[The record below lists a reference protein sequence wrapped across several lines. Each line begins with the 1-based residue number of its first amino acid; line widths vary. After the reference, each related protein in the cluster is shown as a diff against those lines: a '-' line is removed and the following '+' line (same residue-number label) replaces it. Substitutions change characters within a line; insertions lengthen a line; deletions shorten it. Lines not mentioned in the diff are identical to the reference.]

1 MKVSIIIVS
10 YNVKHYLMQCLQS
23 VVAATKEVEAEIW
36 VVDNVSKD
44 DSVAA
49 VRAHFPQVKLI
60 ANKENV
66 GFSKANNQA
75 IALAIGEYILILN
88 PDTVLAEDTIVK
100 CIAFMLSH
108 KQAGALGVRMI
119 DGTGQ
124 FLPESK
130 RGLPTPEVAFY
141 KMFGLSR
148 LFPTSRRFGKY
159 HLGFLSEKEDHAV
172 DILSGAFMFFRKEVL
187 DKIGGFDEAFFM
199 YGEDIDL
206 SWRVIQGGYKNYY
219 LAENTIIHYKGE
231 STKRGSLNYVKVFY
245 EAMIIF
251 ARKHFAKNS
260 ASLYAMFINMAVVF
274 RGLLT
279 LIANVLSSSA
289 LVLVDFGLAYFVS
302 WSITHYW
309 AENIKQAAD
318 YYPDTFIVWLLP
330 TYCFLWMA
338 GVYWSGGYE
347 KPYKL
352 IHVVKGILY
361 STLLIT
367 LLYAFLPDY
376 LRYSRAIVL
385 LGAVAAVGAFSVS
398 RLLYNLIRHKQFS
411 FTEKRATNW
420 LFVGSEEECKRAE
433 GLIRKSEQIDFLVM
447 QKNIDSLADKCDWLD
462 IDEVVFCARDISY
475 KSIIAAISE
484 RKTPVRYKILQ
495 ANEPTFIGSN
505 SSESAGDLIIEG
517 MYYNLAKP
525 LAQRKKRWMDVA
537 LCLVLPL
544 SFRKRVVNN
553 WWLVLKGKK
562 TWVGYFGNDIT
573 TLPYPKEAVY
583 TIKKPHPALP
593 EIIHQINRLYAQNQ
607 SILGDLGVLMKELRK
622 K

>member
-23 VVAATKEVEAEIW
+23 VVAATKEMESEIW

-44 DSVAA
+44 ESVAA
-49 VRAHFPQVKLI
+49 VRTHFPQVKVI

-75 IALAIGEYILILN
+75 IALATGEYVLILN

-100 CIAFMLSH
+100 CLAFMLSH

-159 HLGFLSEKEDHAV
+159 HLGYLSEKEDHAV

-187 DKIGGFDEAFFM
+187 DKIGGFDESFFM

-219 LAENTIIHYKGE
+219 LADNTIIHYKGE

-260 ASLYAMFINMAVVF
+260 ASVYAMFINMAVVF

-289 LVLVDFGLAYFVS
+289 LVLVDFGLTYFAS
-302 WSITHYW
+302 WTITHYW
-309 AENIKQAAD
+309 AENIKQVAD

-352 IHVVKGILY
+352 KHVVTGILY

-367 LLYAFLPDY
+367 LLYAFLPDN

-385 LGAVAAVGAFSVS
+385 LGAVAAIGAFSVS
-398 RLLYNLIRHKQFS
+398 RLLYNLIRHRQFS
-411 FTEKRATNW
+411 FSEKLSRHW
-420 LFVGSEEECKRAE
+420 LLVGSESECKRAE
-433 GLIRKSEQIDFLVM
+433 DLIRKSEQIDFLAT
-447 QKNIDSLADKCDWLD
+447 QKNTDRLTDKCDWLD
-462 IDEVVFCARDISY
+462 IDEVVFCAKDISY

-484 RKTPVRYKILQ
+484 KKTAVRFKILQ
-495 ANEPTFIGSN
+495 ADEPTFIGSN
-505 SSESAGDLIIEG
+505 SSESAGDLLIEG
-517 MYYNLAKP
+517 MHYNLSKP
-525 LAQRKKRWMDVA
+525 LAQRKKRWMDVV
-537 LCLVLPL
+537 LCLLLPL
-544 SFRKRVVNN
+544 SFNKKVWNN
-553 WWLVLKGKK
+553 NLAVMKGKK
-562 TWVGYFGNDIT
+562 TWVGYFGTDLSA
-573 TLPYPKEAVY
+573 LPYPKEAVFA
-583 TIKKPHPALP
+583 IKKPHPALP
-593 EIIHQINRLYAQNQ
+593 EIVNQINMLYAQNQ
-607 SILGDLGVLMKELRK
+607 SAMGDLKVLVKELRK
-622 K
+622 